1 MPRTSTSLSQIAYI
15 PKEDGCSSVILI
27 QGYSLAKILW
37 DPSVTVM
44 IVMHVQQCFPRFNL
58 GTRMTEGGAAETPA
72 THSAQNELISSNL
85 GRIFCSTTSE
95 DSVRVSSTFALG
107 VGTQTC
113 PLKLEVFDEEWNSFN
128 ERIDIANK
136 VL

>member
-1 MPRTSTSLSQIAYI
+1 
-15 PKEDGCSSVILI
+15 
-27 QGYSLAKILW
+27 
-37 DPSVTVM
+37 
-44 IVMHVQQCFPRFNL
+44 
-58 GTRMTEGGAAETPA
+58 MTEGESVEEPA

-85 GRIFCSTTSE
+85 GRIFCSSTSE
-95 DSVRVSSTFALG
+95 DLVLVSSTFALG
-107 VGTQTC
+107 FGTQTC